1 MADDEY
7 DIHKYTDQE
16 CFELLNL
23 NNPSDREL
31 EMKILQ
37 FMDKY
42 EQKSKRLYHFFE
54 SMYDRFFL
62 ESESEDAVEGFEY
75 DMKIV
80 QANDTSKL
88 NEQAKDPT
96 LDAIAKTLGNTNAKA
111 SSKVIENGTT
121 TISTVTTHN
130 VDYIADPKKLNP
142 VERKTIFKM
151 ISIDSQFREDPG
163 NTSATNFTMNLSES
177 IDNDFNETVFGANPL
192 YLVHH

>member
-7 DIHKYTDQE
+7 DIHSYTDQE

-42 EQKSKRLYHFFE
+42 EEKSKRLYHFFE

-62 ESESEDAVEGFEY
+62 ESESEDVVEGFEY

-80 QANDTSKL
+80 QANDTSK
-88 NEQAKDPT
+88 
-96 LDAIAKTLGNTNAKA
+96 
-111 SSKVIENGTT
+111 
-121 TISTVTTHN
+121 
-130 VDYIADPKKLNP
+130 
-142 VERKTIFKM
+142 
-151 ISIDSQFREDPG
+151 
-163 NTSATNFTMNLSES
+163 
-177 IDNDFNETVFGANPL
+177 
-192 YLVHH
+192 